1 MFMAN
6 REGDIML
13 YNLNNKDTFFA
24 EKQHPSLFNPIQ
36 LHNIGQYFITC
47 GGNVTSGTQEN

>member
-24 EKQHPSLFNPIQ
+24 EKQHPSLYNPIQ